1 MRCFKL
7 YRYVL
12 MKSFVFVD
20 DKKKRH
26 FWFNGLIDFFVDS
39 QNSKWSKCGTYLRGQ
54 TNTFFGRFQK
64 IRMSTRCC
72 KIVELLYE
80 YYASKEAAVAI
91 EG

>member
-1 MRCFKL
+1 M
-7 YRYVL
+7 
-12 MKSFVFVD
+12 
-20 DKKKRH
+20 
-26 FWFNGLIDFFVDS
+26 NGLIDFFVDS

-80 YYASKEAAVAI
+80 YYASKVAAVAI